1 MPTITTLKT
10 SGAKEKEELILEL
23 LDGETLPKSIERLN
37 VMIDTA
43 NSYLDSRHA
52 SEDTRYHWAEIKL
65 ICEDLS
71 EYFHGR
77 LRIVL
82 AREARHAEKA

>member
-1 MPTITTLKT
+1 MATITTLKT
-10 SGAKEKEELILEL
+10 SGAPEKEKMILEL
-23 LDGETLPKSIERLN
+23 IDGLDLVKSIERLN
-37 VMIDTA
+37 DIIDTA

-65 ICEDLS
+65 ISEDLI

-77 LRIVL
+77 LEVVL
-82 AREARHAEKA
+82 KRHAEQN

>member
-23 LDGETLPKSIERLN
+23 LDGEDFAKCIERLN
-37 VMIDTA
+37 MMIDTA
-43 NSYLDSRHA
+43 NTYLDSYHA

-71 EYFHGR
+71 DYFHKR
-77 LRIVL
+77 LSVAL
-82 AREARHAEKA
+82 ARHAES